1 VCWGYEER
9 KSFFSEE
16 KKQKTFISPPPPRS
30 PAMAGMHPW
39 APETKVFWFFSS
51 EKNILGMSR
60 AIRLERFAESFRL
73 ATEIVALPE
82 RVPGP
87 GEIAVRNLW
96 CGVNGIFDTQ
106 IARNA
111 VDYVSIALPSFSGV
125 EAIGIVQAVGEGV
138 ADFAPGDAAITTR
151 FTGGYREANVAPAEK
166 FIRAPSA
173 DRVWLALA
181 STGVSALLALE
192 HVGAV
197 RDGETVA
204 VSAAAGG
211 LGHLIVQL
219 AKLRGC
225 RVVAVCGGGEK
236 AAFVRSLGADRVID
250 YRSEDV
256 ASVLR
261 EAYRDRLDVAIDTVG
276 GGIFDA
282 FLDNLAVHGRLVAGG
297 AAGDLEGKPEIVTA
311 PRIVHKLYYKGASV
325 RGFMNGLLPD
335 HWSAARQKLF
345 GLHAAGAIRVTFD
358 ARCFTGLESIY
369 DAIDRLLS
377 GQSLGKVTVNLAAE

>member
-1 VCWGYEER
+1 MTR
-9 KSFFSEE
+9 
-16 KKQKTFISPPPPRS
+16 
-30 PAMAGMHPW
+30 PAP
-39 APETKVFWFFSS
+39 
-51 EKNILGMSR
+51 R
-60 AIRLERFAESFRL
+60 AIRLERFAASFRA
-73 ATEIVALPE
+73 ATDIVSLEPHE
-82 RVPGP
+82 PGP
-87 GEIAVRNLW
+87 GEIAVRNLC

-111 VDYVSIALPSFSGV
+111 VDYVRIRPPTFTGV
-125 EAIGIVQAVGEGV
+125 EAIGIVEAVGPGV
-138 ADFAPGDAAITTR
+138 TQFAPGDAAVTTR
-151 FTGGYREANVAPAEK
+151 FTGGYREANTAPASN
-166 FIRAPSA
+166 FSPAPSA

-211 LGHLIVQL
+211 LGHLLVQL

-225 RVVAVCGGGEK
+225 HVVGVCGGAEK

-250 YRSEDV
+250 YRAENV

-261 EAYRDRLDVAIDTVG
+261 DEYRDRLDVAIDTVG

-297 AAGDLEGKPEIVTA
+297 AAQDLEGKPEIVTA
-311 PRIVHKLYYKGASV
+311 PRIVHKLYYKAASV
-325 RGFMNGLLPD
+325 RGFMNGLLPELWPD
-335 HWSAARQKLF
+335 ARDRLF
-345 GLHAAGAIRVTFD
+345 RLQNDGALRVTFD
-358 ARCFTGLESIY
+358 SAAFNGIESIY
-369 DAIDRLLS
+369 DAIERLLS
-377 GQSLGKVTVNLAAE
+377 GRSIGKVTVNLAAF

>member
-1 VCWGYEER
+1 M
-9 KSFFSEE
+9 
-16 KKQKTFISPPPPRS
+16 SPPPP
-30 PAMAGMHPW
+30 
-39 APETKVFWFFSS
+39 
-51 EKNILGMSR
+51 R
-60 AIRLERFAESFRL
+60 AIRLERFAKTFRK
-73 ATEIVALPE
+73 ATEIVSLEDVA
-82 RVPGP
+82 PGP
-87 GEIAVRNLW
+87 GEISLRNVW

-111 VDYVSIALPSFSGV
+111 VDYVRIHPPTFTGV
-125 EAIGIVQAVGEGV
+125 EAIGIVQAVGAGV
-138 ADFAPGDAAITTR
+138 TRFTPGDAAITTR
-151 FTGGYREANVAPAEK
+151 FTGGYREANTAPETNFVK
-166 FIRAPSA
+166 APSP

-225 RVVAVCGGGEK
+225 HVVAVCGGAEK
-236 AAFVRSLGADRVID
+236 AAFVRRLGADRVID

-256 ASVLR
+256 ASVLHDS
-261 EAYRDRLDVAIDTVG
+261 YKDRLDVAIDTVG

-297 AAGDLEGKPEIVTA
+297 AAQDLEGRPEIVTA
-311 PRIVHKLYYKGASV
+311 PRIVHKLYYKAASV

-335 HWSAARQKLF
+335 LWPAAREKLF
-345 GLHAAGAIRVTFD
+345 HLHDTGALRVTFD
-358 ARCFTGLESIY
+358 ACEFAGLEQIY

-377 GQSLGKVTVNLAAE
+377 GKSMGKVTVKLAQQ